1 MFLLSGS
8 KMEKGKLL
16 TTRLLDTHGKIGPFF
31 FTEFMVVFL
40 GCASLY
46 FLVLFVSLFIPLK
59 GFLLIVVPVGCLL
72 LVSLV
77 RLICTRK
84 IDSPWH
90 VHRWV
95 LYRFL
100 QPGSIIADQLGSPVD
115 KLCFPVRLAVEKTRE
130 QIENYYCCSNL
141 LSARDRI

>member
-1 MFLLSGS
+1 
-8 KMEKGKLL
+8 MEKGKLL

-31 FTEFMVVFL
+31 FKEFLVVFL

-59 GFLLIVVPVGCLL
+59 GILVLGVPGVFLL

-77 RLICTRK
+77 RIICTRK

-90 VHRWV
+90 VHRWF

-115 KLCFPVRLAVEKTRE
+115 KLCFPITLEEPKK
-130 QIENYYCCSNL
+130 
-141 LSARDRI
+141 